1 MKRVDHLLVINYA
14 LDIHQPIFATS
25 GNWICELA
33 KRHEKITI
41 ITGHL
46 GEFERPTNAAV
57 HSIKWIEGQNFRNIF
72 KTAVIGLKVIKK
84 NRFSAAF
91 THMALMQALILSP
104 LLKVHKIRHVIW
116 YAHASNP
123 ISLRVAKI
131 FASEF
136 VTSTPGSFPLKSA
149 KVTPIG
155 QGIDPSKFTR
165 KTLNYPIKNLI
176 HVGRFEKSKNIDLII
191 ETVAKARQQ
200 GFPLT
205 FTQVGNASSKSV
217 SDYEFQCKK

>member
-72 KTAVIGLKVIKK
+72 KTAVSGLKVIKK
-84 NRFSAAF
+84 NRFSTAF

-104 LLKVHKIRHVIW
+104 LLKVHKIQPALLNVGGK
-116 YAHASNP
+116 
-123 ISLRVAKI
+123 LL
-131 FASEF
+131 F
-136 VTSTPGSFPLKSA
+136 TLK
-149 KVTPIG
+149 
-155 QGIDPSKFTR
+155 F
-165 KTLNYPIKNLI
+165 
-176 HVGRFEKSKNIDLII
+176 II
-191 ETVAKARQQ
+191 A
-200 GFPLT
+200 
-205 FTQVGNASSKSV
+205 
-217 SDYEFQCKK
+217 